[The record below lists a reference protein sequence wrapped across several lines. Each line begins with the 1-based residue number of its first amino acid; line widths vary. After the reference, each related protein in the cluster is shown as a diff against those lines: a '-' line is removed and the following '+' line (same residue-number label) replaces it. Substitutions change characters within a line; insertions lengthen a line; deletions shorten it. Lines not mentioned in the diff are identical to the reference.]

1 MTLERTSIM
10 SSEVLKNGERNLQSY
25 VQTIGEIVKKKKRK
39 EKSQESDMI
48 RSAFW
53 EALSGFRAVG
63 MDWIGT
69 RWVVGRWLGQS
80 S

>member
-1 MTLERTSIM
+1 MLK
-10 SSEVLKNGERNLQSY
+10 VLGKLL
-25 VQTIGEIVKKKKRK
+25 KKKEKKRK
-39 EKSQESDMI
+39 EKSQESDMS

-69 RWVVGRWLGQS
+69 RW
-80 S
+80 